1 MEVSR
6 KGLQGRCFSWHGAQ
20 GLGEAGCVPSLS
32 FNSPRLP
39 ASAALE
45 NKIVFQKQLPGT
57 SIMHTIRLKGQ
68 DLIFKLKISSSNP
81 INHGCFCLLIG
92 LCHTSHVWISDT
104 LFIPLLS
111 PDIFTA
117 PQKNLLELTHASH
130 TFTAC
135 SFGLYFVTQYSLP
148 CISLSL
154 SLTHTHS
161 SLADSLT
168 GRTSH

>member
-1 MEVSR
+1 MLLLTWGSGREAVS
-6 KGLQGRCFSWHGAQ
+6 LHC
-20 GLGEAGCVPSLS
+20 S

-57 SIMHTIRLKGQ
+57 SIMHTICLKGQ

-92 LCHTSHVWISDT
+92 LRHTSHVWVSDT
-104 LFIPLLS
+104 LLIPLLS

-130 TFTAC
+130 AFSAC
-135 SFGLYFVTQYSLP
+135 SFGLYFVTHYSLP

-154 SLTHTHS
+154 THAYS
-161 SLADSLT
+161 SLADSLR
-168 GRTSH
+168 GGTSH